1 MTTYV
6 LKLAKR
12 GETAICFGQAKIA
25 LGPGAGGAL
34 AAPGDKCQPASSC
47 QAGAGTSGSL
57 HTTEQFQE
65 LGVFQL
71 PPTSSFFTSN
81 TSVPVVHVVALLC

>member
-12 GETAICFGQAKIA
+12 GETAICFGQAEIA
-25 LGPGAGGAL
+25 LGPGARGAL

-57 HTTEQFQE
+57 HATEGLQE
-65 LGVFQL
+65 LGMFQL

-81 TSVPVVHVVALLC
+81 TAVPVVRVALPLC